1 MLQSARM
8 LMGKISTEAIKAV
21 VKITSFQ
28 AQIKE
33 KYLIVSI
40 IEYHDD
46 FEPRLFQL
54 VRYVHCIG

>member
-1 MLQSARM
+1 M